1 MKPSWHP
8 TREQEFLL
16 EACLEPD
23 DRAAAALRAWMESV
37 DIQQIDGGSYRL
49 LPLLASRHSTVEA
62 KPKVRALA
70 KGTYRRTW
78 YHNQLLLAEGGKVAS
93 LLGAA
98 GIPVM
103 IIKGAALALEYYRDP
118 GARPMDDID
127 LAVPLEF
134 AGQAV
139 ELMVAQ
145 GWAASVTPLK
155 GTMSPGRIKGPG
167 WSPGPRAIEAFDG
180 RYFHVRHSH
189 GFRNPKGLGID
200 LHWHV
205 FQEDCDPDSDAD
217 TWAGARPASG
227 GPFPFLVPP
236 AHEHLLLI
244 LAHAAR
250 WNPIPSIRWVA
261 DAATLIKT
269 SPRLEWENFLAAAV
283 RRRRTC
289 AAAELLSYLASRFH
303 AEVPADIIELLAVHP
318 DTKTSRPAY
327 IRDVSR
333 PNLLS
338 GWTEI
343 CYLHRRYR
351 SLREISPAA
360 CPPGF
365 SRFISGILGAE
376 RPSQVMGYA
385 VREGI
390 RRLRGIR

>member
-1 MKPSWHP
+1 MKPCWRPSP
-8 TREQEFLL
+8 EQELLL

-23 DRAAAALRAWMESV
+23 DRAVVALRGWMDAV
-37 DIQQIDGGSYRL
+37 DIQRIDGGSFRL
-49 LPLLASRHSTVEA
+49 LPLLSSRPVSVEA
-62 KPKVRALA
+62 KPEVRALA

-78 YHNQLLLAEGGKVAS
+78 YHNQLLLAEGGKLAS
-93 LLGAA
+93 LLGSA

-103 IIKGAALALEYYRDP
+103 LLKGATLALEHYRDL
-118 GARPMDDID
+118 GARPMEDID

-134 AGQAV
+134 ARQAV
-139 ELMVAQ
+139 ELMAAN
-145 GWAASVTPLK
+145 GWAPDATPLK
-155 GTMSPGRIKGPG
+155 GTMSPGRIKDRG
-167 WSPGPRAIEAFDG
+167 WSPGPRAIEAFDA

-189 GFRNPKGLGID
+189 GFRNPNGLGID

-205 FQEDCDPDSDAD
+205 FQEDCDPDSDAPI
-217 TWAGARPASG
+217 WAEARSACRS
-227 GPFPFLVPP
+227 PFPFLVPS

-250 WNPIPSIRWVA
+250 WNPHPSIRWVA
-261 DAATLIKT
+261 DATTLIKT
-269 SPRLEWENFLAAAV
+269 SPQLDWGNFVEAAI

-289 AAAELLSYLASRFH
+289 ASAELLAYLAERCH
-303 AEVPADIIELLAVHP
+303 ATVPEKILQSLAAHP

-327 IRDVSR
+327 IRDISR

-343 CYLHRRYR
+343 CYLHSRYR
-351 SLREISPAA
+351 SLRKISPAT

-365 SRFISGILGAE
+365 PYFISGILGAD
-376 RPSQVMGYA
+376 RPSQVLGYA

-390 RRLRGIR
+390 RRMRGIR

>member
-8 TREQEFLL
+8 SPEQEFLL

-23 DRAAAALRAWMESV
+23 DRAAVALRAWMDAV

-49 LPLLASRHSTVEA
+49 LPLLSSRPASIKA
-62 KPKVRALA
+62 KPEVRALA

-93 LLGAA
+93 LLGVA

-103 IIKGAALALEYYRDP
+103 IIKGAALALEDYRDL
-118 GARPMDDID
+118 GARPMEDMD

-134 AGQAV
+134 ARQAV

-145 GWAASVTPLK
+145 GWAPSATPLK
-155 GTMSPGRIKGPG
+155 GTMSPGRIRGLG

-189 GFRNPKGLGID
+189 GFRNSNGLGID
-200 LHWHV
+200 LHWHI
-205 FQEDCDPDSDAD
+205 FQEDCDPDSDD
-217 TWAGARPASG
+217 NSWAEARPASR
-227 GPFPFLVPP
+227 GPFSFLVPS

-244 LAHAAR
+244 LGHAAR

-261 DAATLIKT
+261 DATTLIKT
-269 SPRLEWENFLAAAV
+269 SPSLDWEGFVAAAV

-289 AAAELLSYLASRFH
+289 AAAELLSYLAKRFH
-303 AEVPADIIELLAVHP
+303 AAVPEKIIRSLATHP
-318 DTKTSRPAY
+318 DTEKSRPAY

-343 CYLHRRYR
+343 CYLHGRYR
-351 SLREISPAA
+351 RLRKTSPAT

-376 RPSQVMGYA
+376 RPSQVAGYA

>member
-1 MKPSWHP
+1 MTPCWHP
-8 TREQEFLL
+8 SREQEFLL
-16 EACLEPD
+16 QACLEPD
-23 DRAAAALRAWMESV
+23 ERAAAALRAWMDAV
-37 DIQQIDGGSYRL
+37 DIQQIDPGSFRL
-49 LPLLASRHSTVEA
+49 LPLLSSRPVSAEA
-62 KPKVRALA
+62 KPEVRALA

-103 IIKGAALALEYYRDP
+103 TIKGAALGLEYYRDL
-118 GARPMDDID
+118 GARPMEDID

-134 AGQAV
+134 ARRAV
-139 ELMVAQ
+139 ELMVAE
-145 GWAASVTPLK
+145 GWAASATPLK
-155 GTMSPGRIKGPG
+155 GTMSPGRIKGRG
-167 WSPGPRAIEAFDG
+167 WSPGPRAVEAFDEG
-180 RYFHVRHSH
+180 YFHVRHSH
-189 GFRNPKGLGID
+189 GFRNPNGLGID
-200 LHWHV
+200 LHWHI
-205 FQEDCDPDSDAD
+205 FQEDCDPDSDA
-217 TWAGARPASG
+217 TSWAEAHPAGRSL
-227 GPFPFLVPP
+227 FLIPS

-261 DAATLIKT
+261 DAATLIET
-269 SPRLEWENFLAAAV
+269 SPELDWEKFLEAAI

-289 AAAELLSYLASRFH
+289 AAAELLAYLAERFH
-303 AEVPADIIELLAVHP
+303 AAVPEKILHALATHP

-327 IRDVSR
+327 IRDISR

-338 GWTEI
+338 GWTEM
-343 CYLHRRYR
+343 CYLHGRYR
-351 SLREISPAA
+351 SLRKISPAT

-365 SRFISGILGAE
+365 SRFLSGILGAD
-376 RPSQVMGYA
+376 RPSQVLGYA

>member
-1 MKPSWHP
+1 MTPCWHP
-8 TREQEFLL
+8 SREQEFLL
-16 EACLEPD
+16 QACLEPD
-23 DRAAAALRAWMESV
+23 ESAATALRAWMDAV
-37 DIQQIDGGSYRL
+37 DIQQIDPGSFRL
-49 LPLLASRHSTVEA
+49 LPLLASRPVCLEA
-62 KPKVRALA
+62 KPEVRALA

-103 IIKGAALALEYYRDP
+103 IIKGAALSLDDYRDL
-118 GARPMDDID
+118 GARPMEDID

-134 AGQAV
+134 ARRAV
-139 ELMVAQ
+139 ELMVAE
-145 GWAASVTPLK
+145 GWAASATPLK
-155 GTMSPGRIKGPG
+155 GTMSPGRIKGRG
-167 WSPGPRAIEAFDG
+167 WSPGPRAVEAFDE

-189 GFRNPKGLGID
+189 GFRNPNGLGID
-200 LHWHV
+200 LHWHI
-205 FQEDCDPDSDAD
+205 FQEDCDTDSDA
-217 TWAGARPASG
+217 TSWAEARPARR
-227 GPFPFLVPP
+227 GPFLIPSD
-236 AHEHLLLI
+236 HEHLLLI

-269 SPRLEWENFLAAAV
+269 SPELDWEKFLEAAI

-289 AAAELLSYLASRFH
+289 AAAELLTYLAERFH
-303 AEVPADIIELLAVHP
+303 AAVPEKILHALATHP
-318 DTKTSRPAY
+318 NTKASRPAY
-327 IRDVSR
+327 IRDISR

-338 GWTEI
+338 GWTEM
-343 CYLHRRYR
+343 CYLHGRYR
-351 SLREISPAA
+351 SLRKISPAT

-365 SRFISGILGAE
+365 SRFLSGILGAD
-376 RPSQVMGYA
+376 RPSQVLGYA